1 MNIKLEELLGSNY
14 YSYVSEEKGE
24 YETTGKN
31 NGDFIMMPVVDFA
44 FKLLFGDYKRTERL
58 KSLLSSILNLPAE
71 EFEDLIIM
79 NPDLSQDFSD
89 DKYGRLD
96 IRAGLKDGRQ
106 INVEIQVLPFSLMPE
121 RTVYY
126 WAKLYSQQI
135 KKGDN
140 YIDLKKCITINILDY
155 NFSLANKVHSM
166 YHISE
171 DKTKEYLTDVLEIH
185 FIDLEKLRRGMGIE
199 GIDSSLLKWLR
210 FLAAKHR
217 EEFEMLAKNDKEL
230 QNAYE
235 HLQEISADDRKRME
249 YEAREAW
256 LMDQR
261 TRELLARAEG
271 KTEGIEKVA
280 RNAIKEG
287 MDITLIARLTGL
299 SEEKIKRL
307 AKGDFK

>member
-1 MNIKLEELLGSNY
+1 
-14 YSYVSEEKGE
+14 
-24 YETTGKN
+24 
-31 NGDFIMMPVVDFA
+31 
-44 FKLLFGDYKRTERL
+44 
-58 KSLLSSILNLPAE
+58 
-71 EFEDLIIM
+71 
-79 NPDLSQDFSD
+79 
-89 DKYGRLD
+89 
-96 IRAGLKDGRQ
+96 
-106 INVEIQVLPFSLMPE
+106 
-121 RTVYY
+121 
-126 WAKLYSQQI
+126 
-135 KKGDN
+135 
-140 YIDLKKCITINILDY
+140 
-155 NFSLANKVHSM
+155 M

-171 DKTKEYLTDVLEIH
+171 DKTKAYLTDVLEIH

-210 FLAAKHR
+210 FLAAKQR

-271 KTEGIEKVA
+271 KAEGKTEGMEKVA

-299 SEEKIKRL
+299 SEQEIKRL